1 MIIDWQH
8 HMSPRK
14 VYEGRGGQGGVV
26 IRDGKVTIHL
36 KKEVYQVE
44 KHLEFMAGAGIDA
57 CVISSS
63 PISVDQCRMCNEY
76 YHELGRQYPDKFFYL
91 TPCLPLKEGAFD
103 ILDQGINKYGYKGV
117 IISPQNAGEML
128 DSRRLWPF
136 YEKMS
141 NYNLPIFIHVSGH
154 VLGYD
159 AYDADYNLNI
169 AFTREA
175 DIALN
180 TVRLILGGVL
190 TAFPDLTFI
199 ISHLG
204 GGISSTLERIE
215 RYIDVRGE
223 KFWTDCG
230 GTPPFGAPYRENF
243 RRLFDTLYFDMAGFE
258 GGMNAVKCA
267 LTTIEPNRILFGTDY
282 PYNFHTD
289 GKEVARYIRDIR
301 GLDLSRDEINGMLG
315 GNAARI
321 LG

>member
-1 MIIDWQH
+1 MIFKTFH
-8 HMSPRK
+8 S
-14 VYEGRGGQGGVV
+14 
-26 IRDGKVTIHL
+26 
-36 KKEVYQVE
+36 
-44 KHLEFMAGAGIDA
+44 F
-57 CVISSS
+57 
-63 PISVDQCRMCNEY
+63 Y
-76 YHELGRQYPDKFFYL
+76 Y
-91 TPCLPLKEGAFD
+91 
-103 ILDQGINKYGYKGV
+103 ILDDFATFWRFCSTLLFFSI
-117 IISPQNAGEML
+117 
-128 DSRRLWPF
+128 F

-301 GLDLSRDEINGMLG
+301 ELDLSRDEINGMLG
-315 GNAARI
+315 GNATRI